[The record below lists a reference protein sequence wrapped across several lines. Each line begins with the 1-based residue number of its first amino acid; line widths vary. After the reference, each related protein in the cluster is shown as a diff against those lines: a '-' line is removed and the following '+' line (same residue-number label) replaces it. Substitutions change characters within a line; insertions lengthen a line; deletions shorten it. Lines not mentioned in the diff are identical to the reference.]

1 MAMPEGRDVVSSTED
16 DRYRA
21 AKSRVAQLRAFY
33 THLTTFIVVNLFL
46 LAINL
51 LTDRHSLWFYWVVL
65 GWGIGLAAHA
75 MQVYAGGTWFGRD
88 WEERKIRELM
98 DRNRPAPQ

>member
-1 MAMPEGRDVVSSTED
+1 MATTPED
-16 DRYRA
+16 DRYKA
-21 AKSRVAQLRAFY
+21 AKSRVWQLRGFY
-33 THLTTFIVVNLFL
+33 THLSTFIVVNLFL
-46 LAINL
+46 LAVNL
-51 LTDRHSLWFYWVVL
+51 LTDRHSLWFYWVLL

-75 MQVYAGGTWFGRD
+75 IQVYAGGTWFGRD